1 MELKDF
7 IGKVVI
13 STDTKKRF
21 ILSEITA
28 PKISARAEQLNSLGY
43 PSYYFWE
50 TIHGDPISRGIL
62 IFEDAALTEPFKAAF
77 ETYSRTEDARWER
90 YFYWMSKD

>member
-43 PSYYFWE
+43 PSYYCWE
-50 TIHGDPISRGIL
+50 TTGGDPISRGAL
-62 IFEDAALTEPFKAAF
+62 AFEDTALTEPFKAAF
-77 ETYSRTEDARWER
+77 AAYSRTEDARWEC
-90 YFYWMSKD
+90 YDYWMRKD